1 MALKC
6 SPKQV
11 ASQGT
16 GKVIKPVG
24 RSLLLQSSRQTPT
37 YKIMKERKVM
47 IKVVF
52 FAALREQLDCSELSL
67 SCDNL
72 TTVADVKAQLASKNE
87 QWQQVFANSSLL
99 SAVNHDM
106 VNGDQV
112 IKSGDE
118 VAFFPPVTG
127 G

>member
-1 MALKC
+1 
-6 SPKQV
+6 
-11 ASQGT
+11 
-16 GKVIKPVG
+16 
-24 RSLLLQSSRQTPT
+24 
-37 YKIMKERKVM
+37 M

-52 FAALREQLDCSELSL
+52 FAALREQLECSELTVS
-67 SCDNL
+67 SEGL
-72 TTVADVKAQLASKNE
+72 TTVADLKNQLASKNQ
-87 QWQQVFANSSLL
+87 QWQALFGNTSLL

-106 VNGDQV
+106 VDSDQE

>member
-1 MALKC
+1 
-6 SPKQV
+6 
-11 ASQGT
+11 
-16 GKVIKPVG
+16 
-24 RSLLLQSSRQTPT
+24 
-37 YKIMKERKVM
+37 M

-52 FAALREQLDCSELSL
+52 FAALREQLNCSELSVNE
-67 SCDNL
+67 DFA
-72 TTVADVKAQLASKNE
+72 TVADLKNHFADKNE
-87 QWQQVFANSSLL
+87 IWQQVFTNSTLL

-106 VNGDQV
+106 VSSEQA

>member
-1 MALKC
+1 
-6 SPKQV
+6 
-11 ASQGT
+11 
-16 GKVIKPVG
+16 
-24 RSLLLQSSRQTPT
+24 
-37 YKIMKERKVM
+37 M

-52 FAALREQLDCSELSL
+52 FAALREQLDCSELTL
-67 SCDNL
+67 SSENI
-72 TTVADVKAQLASKNE
+72 TTVADLKQQLASKND
-87 QWQQVFANSSLL
+87 QWQALFGNTSLL

-106 VNGDQV
+106 VDSEQL

>member
-1 MALKC
+1 
-6 SPKQV
+6 
-11 ASQGT
+11 
-16 GKVIKPVG
+16 
-24 RSLLLQSSRQTPT
+24 
-37 YKIMKERKVM
+37 M

-52 FAALREQLDCSELSL
+52 FAALREQLESSELSL
-67 SCDNL
+67 SSENL
-72 TTVADVKAQLASKNE
+72 TTVADLKAELASKDE
-87 QWQQVFANSSLL
+87 KWQQVFTNSSLL

-106 VNGDQV
+106 VNSEQA

>member
-1 MALKC
+1 
-6 SPKQV
+6 
-11 ASQGT
+11 
-16 GKVIKPVG
+16 
-24 RSLLLQSSRQTPT
+24 
-37 YKIMKERKVM
+37 M

-52 FAALREQLDCSELSL
+52 FAALREQLNCSQLSIN
-67 SCDNL
+67 SENL
-72 TTVADVKAQLASKNE
+72 VNVADLKEQLASKDE
-87 QWQQVFANSSLL
+87 TWQQVFTSNTLL

-106 VNGDQV
+106 VNNDHE

>member
-1 MALKC
+1 
-6 SPKQV
+6 
-11 ASQGT
+11 
-16 GKVIKPVG
+16 
-24 RSLLLQSSRQTPT
+24 
-37 YKIMKERKVM
+37 M

-52 FAALREQLDCSELSL
+52 FAALREQLSCSELTINDESL
-67 SCDNL
+67 TS
-72 TTVADVKAQLASKNE
+72 VADLKAHLANKDE

-106 VNGDQV
+106 VNGEHP